1 MKNQTIKRT
10 MSKTVGCWVAAA
22 VTLAAAALPLQA
34 GVALKPQY
42 DGITDNAVI
51 NLTTNAIFP
60 NSPTF
65 YSVLTTGLQEPE
77 NFGENYGAWTRGFI
91 EAPQTGQYRFWIAS
105 DDDSE
110 FWLSTSEL
118 PAGLAKIAENV
129 GAVGSHIYT
138 TKPAQESGPISLVA
152 GQKYYFE
159 MFHKEGGGNDSC
171 SVAWTL
177 PDGTF
182 QDPVPD
188 AHLWPY
194 PVNLG
199 DPSYPPIT
207 EAPSVLTSYQG
218 VPVTALNTSGT
229 TTVEDGRS
237 LDLTVT
243 VEASQPAYVQWYS
256 NGVAVAN
263 GNLLSYHIPRVTAA
277 MNGAVYSVVVTN
289 SLPGS
294 GTASTTLSVTPD
306 TDSPTLVD
314 ALNLG
319 NPAGD
324 IAVVFSE
331 PMDPV
336 SGTTLTNYA
345 INNGASIASA
355 TMSSDPAVVLL
366 RVTGMTPG
374 TTYTLTVNN
383 VADTASTGNVISP
396 NPSTVI
402 IEQNLHTWFR
412 MDEATGT
419 TASDSSGNSRNG
431 SLVNGVSPDYT
442 GKVQAAK
449 KFDGI
454 AGYIQAQNSADDFS
468 TNGLTVAL
476 WAYPVDNLENW
487 ARFIDYAVGAFSDNI
502 LFARN
507 ATSPDLTFEVYNGVT
522 SGGKVTATGVIA
534 LKQWQHFAAT
544 MDSSGNVTLYKNGV
558 AVANGVT
565 YVPNAVART
574 NNFLGRSNMGGLD
587 GYYFGKMDDLRLYT
601 RALDPAAIAALAAGG
616 AADDSS
622 LPAVSVAVTV
632 ATTALKNTPPGM
644 FTLTRTGSTA
654 GSLTV
659 LYSLGGTATNGVT
672 YTNLSGSIT
681 IPAGTNSAPVYI
693 TPKDF
698 AFSQLEQTVILTL
711 AGSSNYTIGDA
722 DSGTVTI
729 QNNDVAPAARVA
741 TAENAIGSTPT
752 RVDVR
757 FGAPVSLP
765 SATTLSNYRLVN
777 AGGLSITNAAL
788 TNRNLRVVLGISG
801 PLPTNAFVSVSNVMD
816 PGGNT
821 ASNQVPIL
829 ARVEPINVVANVY
842 HGGTTVRSVAF
853 NYVSDGVV
861 NNLNNG
867 GAGFDTFSG
876 AANTQTHFGGMTYP
890 YNEDF
895 QVIKV
900 DLGQQFADG
909 GDWQTQPSVYI
920 LKKPVDTGST
930 RPETD
935 TNNWVQVPATLI
947 SGSQFQSAVDG
958 NPSPNTPIVFDLTGL
973 PASQRNGYGWA
984 VGGVLGNGTTRFLS
998 LTELRAY
1005 GYTGTT
1011 NTAGFQPQPQ
1021 DLTVFQGQRGTFVEV
1036 ATNSMGAVFNY
1047 QWQKNG
1053 TNIPGATDVNYSIP
1067 PATLVDSGA
1076 TFDLVLSRAVRSWLA
1091 TLTVVPRTA
1100 PPTVVVATLDTFN
1113 SLIDVWFDEP
1123 VEITSATT
1131 LANYGLNDPALSLF
1145 NVTTN
1150 LNMYGVTLSYFGTP
1164 STSSLIVGVTN
1175 VMDNF
1180 GHTIVPQTSPVLL
1193 QNWPVNNVVANAYQ
1207 QNRATVCLVDSTN
1220 GVVIHATGDGN
1231 IWETFE
1237 GTMNANTSDFVGL
1250 TYPQPQV
1257 FGAVKVD
1264 LGWQFGDGG
1273 DWELQPF
1280 VYILKNPIDTNQRY
1294 PELDP
1299 ADWTLVPATLL
1310 SGNTFN
1316 YALDGPANA
1325 APVNTPIVFD
1335 LSHLPLAQRTGYG
1348 WAVGGVP
1355 ANQAA
1360 HFVSIT
1366 ELRSFGV
1373 AVADETNGAPQVLL
1387 DLPPSLSSPAGA
1399 PLALAVYA
1407 AGTQP
1412 ISYQWR
1418 LNGNN
1423 LADNGQI
1430 SGAHSNILT
1439 LADPSVGDAGNY
1451 QLTMTNSAGSN
1462 ASTMASV
1469 TLTRVQLGNGAGWMQ
1484 TGNNGSSTNI
1494 PTIANNTATLTDGA
1508 GNEDASC
1515 FLSSPVYVGAF
1526 AASWIYQDVGGGG
1539 ADGAA
1544 FVLQNDP
1551 RGTVALGG
1559 GGGGLGYSGITPSVG
1574 LEFNIYS
1581 GNAPSTGNSGIAF
1594 RANGATGTP
1603 YDNATPVNP
1612 ASGDPIAVSVRYDG
1626 ATAFV
1631 TLSNMVTSAVFAA
1644 NYTADVPGTLG
1655 TNIAYVG
1662 FTGASGGV
1670 ASKQQVSNFT
1680 FGSLYALTLQ
1690 SAGSSGFTLSW
1701 PASAVGVVLQQS
1713 PVLGSSATWVNVTNP
1728 VTVVSGQNQVLV
1740 APAAGSRY
1748 YRLGLP

>member
-1 MKNQTIKRT
+1 MKNQTIMKT
-10 MSKTVGCWVAAA
+10 MIKTLGCWCAAA
-22 VTLAAAALPLQA
+22 VTFAAAVLPLRA
-34 GVALKPQY
+34 GVALKLQY
-42 DGITDNAVI
+42 DSITGNAVI
-51 NLTTNAIFP
+51 NLTTNAIFL
-60 NSPTF
+60 NGSTF

-77 NFGENYGAWTRGFI
+77 NIGDNYGAWTRGFI

-105 DDDSE
+105 DDDGE
-110 FWLSTSEL
+110 FWLSTDEQ
-118 PAGLAKIAENV
+118 PAHLAKIAENV
-129 GAVGSHIYT
+129 GAVASHNYT
-138 TKPAQESGPISLVA
+138 AKAAQESGPITLVA

-159 MFHKEGGGNDSC
+159 MFHKEGTGNDSC

-177 PDGTF
+177 PDGTL

-188 AHLWPY
+188 AHLWPF

-199 DPSYPPIT
+199 DPAYPPIT
-207 EAPSVLTSYQG
+207 EAPSVLTYYQG
-218 VPVTALNTSGT
+218 VGVTALDPSGT
-229 TTVEDGRS
+229 TMVEDGRP

-243 VEASQPAYVQWYS
+243 VEASQPAYVQWFS

-306 TDSPTLVD
+306 SDSPTLID

-336 SGTTLTNYA
+336 SGTTLANYA
-345 INNGASIASA
+345 INNGANITSA

-419 TASDSSGNSRNG
+419 TASDSSGYSRNG

-442 GKVQAAK
+442 GKVQAAM
-449 KFDGI
+449 KFDGV
-454 AGYIQAQNSADDFS
+454 AGYIQAQSSTDDFS
-468 TNGLTVAL
+468 TNGLTVTL
-476 WAYPVDNLENW
+476 WVYPVDNLENW
-487 ARFIDYAVGAFSDNI
+487 ARFIDYAVGSFSDNI

-507 ATSPDLTFEVYNGVT
+507 ATSPDLTFEVYNGGN

-544 MDSSGNVTLYKNGV
+544 MDASGNVTLYKNGI
-558 AVANGVT
+558 AVTNGVT
-565 YVPNAVART
+565 YVPNAVGRT
-574 NNFLGRSNMGGLD
+574 NNFVGHSNMAPD
-587 GYYFGKMDDLRLYT
+587 GYYFGKIDDLRLYT

-622 LPAVSVAVTV
+622 IPAVSVAVTV
-632 ATTALKNTPPGM
+632 ATTALKGAPPGV

-654 GSLTV
+654 SPLTV

-672 YTNLSGSIT
+672 YTNLSGSVT
-681 IPAGTNSAPVYI
+681 IPAGTNAASVYI

-698 AFSQLEQTVILTL
+698 AFSQLQQTAILTL
-711 AGSSNYTIGDA
+711 AGSANYTIGDA

-729 QNNDVAPAARVA
+729 ENNDVAPAARTA

-752 RVDVR
+752 RVDVW

-777 AGGLSITNAAL
+777 AGGLSITNAVL
-788 TNRNLRVVLGISG
+788 ISRNLRVLLGISG

-821 ASNQVPIL
+821 ASNQIPIL
-829 ARVEPINVVANVY
+829 ARVEPINIVANVY
-842 HGGTTVRSVAF
+842 HGGAGTRPQAF
-853 NYVSDGVV
+853 TYSSDGVV
-861 NNLNNG
+861 NNSNNG

-876 AANTQTHFGGMTYP
+876 AANTQTHFAGMTYP

-920 LKKPVDTGST
+920 LKEPVDTGST

-935 TNNWVQVPATLI
+935 TNNWVQVAATLI

-958 NPSPNTPIVFDLTGL
+958 NPSPNTPIVFDLTAL
-973 PASQRNGYGWA
+973 PAAQRNGYGWA
-984 VGGVLGNGTTRFLS
+984 VGGVMGNGTTRFLS
-998 LTELRAY
+998 FTELRAY

-1021 DLTVFQGQRGTFVEV
+1021 DLTVVQGQRGTFVEV
-1036 ATNSMGAVFNY
+1036 ATNSMGAVFTY
-1047 QWQKNG
+1047 QWQRNG
-1053 TNIPGATDVNYSIP
+1053 TDIPGATDVNYSIP
-1067 PATLVDSGA
+1067 PATTADNGA
-1076 TFDLVLSRAVRSWLA
+1076 IYDLMLSRAVRSRLA
-1091 TLTVVPRTA
+1091 TLAVVPRTT
-1100 PPTVVVATLDTFN
+1100 PPAVVVATLDTFN
-1113 SLIDVWFDEP
+1113 SVIDVWFDEP

-1131 LANYGLNDPALSLF
+1131 LANYGLNDPGLSLY
-1145 NVTTN
+1145 NVATN
-1150 LNMYGVTLSYFGTP
+1150 LNMYGVTLYYAGTP
-1164 STSSLIVGVTN
+1164 SIGNLTVTVAN

-1180 GHTIVPQTSPVLL
+1180 GHTIAAQTSPVLP

-1207 QNRATVCLVDSTN
+1207 QNRATVCLVDSTD
-1220 GVVIHATGDGN
+1220 GIVSHANDAN
-1231 IWETFE
+1231 IWATFE
-1237 GTMNANTSDFVGL
+1237 GTKNATTSDFVGL
-1250 TYPQPQV
+1250 IYPQPQV

-1264 LGWQFGDGG
+1264 LGYQFGDGG

-1294 PELDP
+1294 PEYDP
-1299 ADWTLVPATLL
+1299 ADWTLVQATLL
-1310 SGNTFN
+1310 SGNVFN
-1316 YALDGPANA
+1316 YGIDGPANA

-1335 LSHLPLAQRTGYG
+1335 LSRLPSALRTGFG

-1360 HFVSIT
+1360 HFLSIT
-1366 ELRSFGV
+1366 ELRAFGV
-1373 AVADETNGAPQVLL
+1373 AAADETNGAPQVLL
-1387 DLPPSLSSPAGA
+1387 DLPASVSSPAGA
-1399 PLALAVYA
+1399 PLTLTVYA
-1407 AGTQP
+1407 AGAQP

-1418 LNGNN
+1418 FNGTD

-1430 SGAHSNILT
+1430 AGAHSNVLT
-1439 LADPSVGDAGNY
+1439 ITDPSISDVGNY
-1451 QLTMTNSAGSN
+1451 QLIITNSTGSN
-1462 ASTMASV
+1462 ASTLASV
-1469 TLTRVQLGNGAGWMQ
+1469 TLTGVQLGNGTGWVQ
-1484 TGNNGSSTNI
+1484 TGNNGSANSVPI
-1494 PTIANNTATLTDGA
+1494 IANNMVTLTAGA
-1508 GNEDASC
+1508 GNEDSSC
-1515 FLSSPVYVGAF
+1515 FLSAPVYVGAF

-1539 ADGAA
+1539 ADGMA
-1544 FVLQNDP
+1544 FVLQTDP
-1551 RGTVALGG
+1551 RGPVTLGG
-1559 GGGGLGYSGITPSVG
+1559 GGGQLGYGGITPSLG

-1581 GNAPSTGNSGIAF
+1581 GNAPSTTSSGIAF
-1594 RANGATGTP
+1594 RANGVTGKP
-1603 YDNATPVNP
+1603 YDDATPVSP
-1612 ASGDPIAVSVRYDG
+1612 ASGNPIAVSVRYDG

-1631 TLSNMVTSAVFAA
+1631 TLSNMVTSAVFTT
-1644 NYTADVPGTLG
+1644 NYAADVPGILG

-1670 ASKQQVSNFT
+1670 ASEQQVSNFT
-1680 FGSLYALTLQ
+1680 FGSLYTLTLQ

-1713 PVLGSSATWVNVTNP
+1713 PVLGSSATWANVTNP
-1728 VTVVSGQNQVLV
+1728 VTLVGDQNQVLV
-1740 APAAGSRY
+1740 APAAGGRY